1 MSNTGTL
8 NITISIDREE
18 VKSLIKE
25 TIKEVNEINIDNKN
39 IININNDVDIDKV
52 VSKIANKLRENIKL
66 SNCCR

>member
-25 TIKEVNEINIDNKN
+25 TIKEVNEINIDTKN

>member
-18 VKSLIKE
+18 VK
-25 TIKEVNEINIDNKN
+25 EINIDTKN